1 MKVMAKTNMAPTGRA
16 SDKFMLRLPD
26 GMREKIAEQAKAN
39 GRSMNAEIVYHLQK
53 ALGDNSSSQDVVIKV
68 DPNMKDAVE
77 MYATID
83 PEFASVVHAMIQ
95 YQKAKSGKS

>member
-1 MKVMAKTNMAPTGRA
+1 
-16 SDKFMLRLPD
+16 
-26 GMREKIAEQAKAN
+26 MREKIAEQAKAN